1 PIWGRG
7 ANGALNPALGNA
19 GAVVCDARLEQVM
32 RHTCGESAP
41 VSTRIVYRV
50 RSRLCGRPDFRGV
63 DRFGGDRLH
72 TRQGM
77 SKTILAEPRRG
88 NVIKGAL
95 VAIHIL
101 LSYTILTIFSIHKRR
116 AAKVAHFIS

>member
-1 PIWGRG
+1 MPDLYG
-7 ANGALNPALGNA
+7 A
-19 GAVVCDARLEQVM
+19 
-32 RHTCGESAP
+32 
-41 VSTRIVYRV
+41 
-50 RSRLCGRPDFRGV
+50 
-63 DRFGGDRLH
+63 DRYGGDRLH

-77 SKTILAEPRRG
+77 PKTLLAEPRRG

-116 AAKVAHFIS
+116 AAKVARGG